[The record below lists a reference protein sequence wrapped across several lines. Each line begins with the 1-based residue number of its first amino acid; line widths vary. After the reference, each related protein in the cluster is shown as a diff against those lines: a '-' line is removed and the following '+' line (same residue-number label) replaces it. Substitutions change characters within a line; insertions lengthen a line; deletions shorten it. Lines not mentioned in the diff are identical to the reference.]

1 MSVVVS
7 SSFIHL
13 VGEGGGGE
21 EEVLR
26 AKRDGNEEMRGTEQD
41 KQKKLRR

>member
-13 VGEGGGGE
+13 VVGGGE
-21 EEVLR
+21 GVLR
-26 AKRDGNEEMRGTEQD
+26 AKRDGNEEMRGTEQVS
-41 KQKKLRR
+41 KEKLRR